1 MLSDISLEERVPA
14 SHPLRKLRF
23 LVDALLATMNREFEA
38 VYARRGR
45 PSVPPERLLNVPPA
59 RRRRTHESTTDAD
72 ARLFKKSP
80 GDKGNDCKA
89 FNSAPT
95 PAREISAS
103 RG

>member
-1 MLSDISLEERVPA
+1 M
-14 SHPLRKLRF
+14 H
-23 LVDALLATMNREFEA
+23 
-38 VYARRGR
+38 
-45 PSVPPERLLNVPPA
+45 
-59 RRRRTHESTTDAD
+59 D